1 MEFRMQDGMIG
12 RRELVGA
19 GGLGIIALLLGGTST
34 IAVSS
39 RAFAV
44 AHTAAEWRQ
53 RLGPERYAVLREAA
67 TERPFS
73 SPLLKEHRKGT
84 FVCAG
89 CGLPEFSSATKFDSG
104 TGWPSFFRALPN
116 ATVNRADRSL
126 GMERTEVLCRR
137 CGGHLGH
144 LFDDGPKPTGLR
156 YCMNGLA
163 LKFRPA

>member
-1 MEFRMQDGMIG
+1 MIG
-12 RRELVGA
+12 RRELIGMA
-19 GGLGIIALLLGGTST
+19 GIGGVALLLGSAST
-34 IAVSS
+34 IGVSAG
-39 RAFAV
+39 RFKV
-44 AHTAAEWRQ
+44 THTPAEWR
-53 RLGPERYAVLREAA
+53 RLLGPERYAVLREAA
-67 TERPFS
+67 TERPYS

-116 ATVNRADRSL
+116 ATVNREDHSL

-144 LFDDGPKPTGLR
+144 VFDDGPKPTGLR

-163 LKFRPA
+163 LKFRAA